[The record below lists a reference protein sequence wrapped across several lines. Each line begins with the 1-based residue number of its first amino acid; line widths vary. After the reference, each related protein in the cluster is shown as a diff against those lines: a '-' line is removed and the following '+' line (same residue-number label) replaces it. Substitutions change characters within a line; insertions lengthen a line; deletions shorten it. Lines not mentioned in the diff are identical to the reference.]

1 MKKPASNLYPG
12 MSVRGKWSG
21 RRYTIIRELGEGA
34 CGKVFLCK
42 NDQGDTYALK
52 VGTDS
57 ARMMLEVNMLKKFS
71 KVQGVKLGPSFIDVD
86 DWVTNKGTYPFYVM
100 EYIKGE
106 SLPSFLKGKT
116 KDWIGVCAIQLLTHL
131 ENLHKA
137 GYVFG
142 DLKTDNVL
150 MCQSQLRWIDV
161 GGVTAIG
168 RAIKEYTEF
177 YDRGY
182 WGIGSRRAEPSY
194 DLFAVTMIM
203 MEMAYPHRFEKGAH
217 PRKTLEAKAGSSVW
231 LKPYRA
237 FLLQCWQGK
246 YQDATQMKL
255 ALSRIV
261 MKRNKSKSNSSPSRV
276 QSRDRK
282 VRSEKAEMVTISAF
296 VTAFL
301 GLSIY
306 SFWL

>member
-12 MSVRGKWSG
+12 MNVRGKWSG
-21 RRYTIIRELGEGA
+21 RGYTIIHELGKGA
-34 CGKVFLCK
+34 CGTVFLCK
-42 NDQGDTYALK
+42 NEQGETYALK

-71 KVQGVKLGPSFIDVD
+71 KVQGVKLGPSFVDVD
-86 DWVTNKGTYPFYVM
+86 DWVTTGATYPFYVM

-106 SLPSFLKGKT
+106 SLHSFLKGKT
-116 KDWIGVCAIQLLTHL
+116 KDWVGVCAIQLLTHL

-150 MCQSQLRWIDV
+150 ISQSQLRWIDV
-161 GGVTAIG
+161 GGVTMIG

-182 WGIGSRRAEPSY
+182 WGMGSRKAEPSY

-203 MEMAYPHRFEKGAH
+203 MEMAYPQRFDKG
-217 PRKTLEAKAGSSVW
+217 PQPKKTLENRVNGSVW

-237 FLLQCWQGK
+237 FLMQCWEGK
-246 YQDATQMKL
+246 FKDATDMKA

-261 MKRNKSKSNSSPSRV
+261 MKRTKQKAVAPKSRV
-276 QSRDRK
+276 KYKGKSVQPES
-282 VRSEKAEMVTISAF
+282 AEILALSAF
-296 VTAFL
+296 LTIFV